1 MKIFIYLRMTY
12 KIGGEKIHE
21 INLPRFVIIGSG
33 VLTKIND
40 IIKRINNESKLLILC
55 GEGFTKT
62 IADKVAENLKEFSFD
77 VFSVKESTFEEVK
90 EVEEMIER
98 TKAKIVIGVG
108 GGKTIDVAKL
118 SSFNRGISFISVP
131 TSPSHDG
138 ISSPIASIKKDNG
151 STSIMAHPPIAL
163 IADTDIIIKTSKR
176 HLVSGVG
183 DIIAKFTAVRDWRLA
198 HRLKGEYYGEYSA
211 SLALMSAKLVAKN
224 SELIAKN
231 SEAGLR
237 VLLEALIS
245 CGYAMC
251 IAGSSRPCSGSE
263 HLFAHALEKITKD
276 KTFHGER
283 CGIGTIMMMYLHG
296 GNWKRIKEVLKKV
309 GAPVTA
315 KELGVSNEDIIEAL
329 TIAHTIRPER
339 YTILGEK
346 GITREAAIKVA
357 EVTGVIE

>member
-1 MKIFIYLRMTY
+1 
-12 KIGGEKIHE
+12 
-21 INLPRFVIIGSG
+21 
-33 VLTKIND
+33 
-40 IIKRINNESKLLILC
+40 
-55 GEGFTKT
+55 
-62 IADKVAENLKEFSFD
+62 
-77 VFSVKESTFEEVK
+77 
-90 EVEEMIER
+90 
-98 TKAKIVIGVG
+98 
-108 GGKTIDVAKL
+108 
-118 SSFNRGISFISVP
+118 
-131 TSPSHDG
+131 
-138 ISSPIASIKKDNG
+138 
-151 STSIMAHPPIAL
+151 MAHPPIAL
-163 IADTDIIIKTSKR
+163 IADTDVIMNTSKR

-198 HRLKGEYYGEYSA
+198 HRLKGEYYGEYAA

-224 SELIAKN
+224 SELIAKK

-263 HLFAHALEKITKD
+263 HLFAHALERITKN

-296 GNWKRIKEVLKKV
+296 GNWKKIKEVLKKV

-315 KELGVSNEDIIEAL
+315 KELGVNNEDIIEAL
-329 TIAHTIRPER
+329 TIAHKIRPER

-357 EVTGVIE
+357 EITGVIE